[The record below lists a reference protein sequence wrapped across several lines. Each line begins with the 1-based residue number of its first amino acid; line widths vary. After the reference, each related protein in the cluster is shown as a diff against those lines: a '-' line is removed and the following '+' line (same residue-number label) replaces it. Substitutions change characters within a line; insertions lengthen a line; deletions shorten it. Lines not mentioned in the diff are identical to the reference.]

1 MLEQR
6 AQLVRSY
13 LISTLGFPFW
23 HSGYEPACRCRGHG
37 FDPWSG
43 EFSHAVLGATKPV
56 NHNYSAQVLQVL
68 KPSTQSLCSAPREA
82 TTMRSPRT
90 AAMKSSPGSL

>member
-68 KPSTQSLCSAPREA
+68 KPEHPESVLRTK
-82 TTMRSPRT
+82 RSHHNEEPTHRRNE
-90 AAMKSSPGSL
+90 K